1 MNFNKYYHTNQG
13 RDHGFPGFC
22 CYYKLHQ
29 DPNFDCNSGW
39 DKKYDDFSDSDWA
52 ELQSVYEKPSDI
64 DLFTGGLMQKPFNG
78 GLTGKVFNEMKG
90 NLRINN
96 FIAILSDIFLNDL
109 ATLVLRQ
116 FWFEIS

>member
-1 MNFNKYYHTNQG
+1 MLAVKNLMNFNYQPVNFNKYYHANQG

-52 ELQSVYEKPSDI
+52 ELQSVYDKPSDI

-78 GLTGKVFNEMKG
+78 GLTGKVFNKMKG
-90 NLRINN
+90 NFNVTN
-96 FIAILSDIFLNDL
+96 H
-109 ATLVLRQ
+109 TCT
-116 FWFEIS
+116 